1 LKEAAMLSILIRGIV
16 GFIFVL
22 LGVVGLVSPGTTRR
36 LVSALLAKAPVRVF
50 GAFLM
55 LLGAG
60 AFRAA
65 DQLSLP
71 LAGQVL
77 GVALFMA
84 GGVHILIPDFAII
97 LNEWWVAQKT
107 IWERLVSVVYLFL
120 AALFLAPSE
129 GIHVRQWFTPL
140 LPAAYDT
147 PSEDEDDDDPEVTAP
162 EPAPH
167 DTAPTPE

>member
-1 LKEAAMLSILIRGIV
+1 MLSILIRGIV
-16 GFIFVL
+16 GFVFVL
-22 LGVVGLVSPGTTRR
+22 LGVVGFVSPSTTRR
-36 LVSALLAKAPVRVF
+36 LVSALLAKAPVRIF

-84 GGVHILIPDFAII
+84 GGVHILIPDFAMI
-97 LNEWWVAQKT
+97 LNEWWVAQKS

-120 AALFLAPSE
+120 AALFLTPPE
-129 GIHVRQWFTPL
+129 GIPVRKWFTPR
-140 LPAAYDT
+140 LPAAYET
-147 PSEDEDDDDPEVTAP
+147 QSDDDDDDDDDWGVTLPEAAP
-162 EPAPH
+162 Q
-167 DTAPTPE
+167 DTEEIPE